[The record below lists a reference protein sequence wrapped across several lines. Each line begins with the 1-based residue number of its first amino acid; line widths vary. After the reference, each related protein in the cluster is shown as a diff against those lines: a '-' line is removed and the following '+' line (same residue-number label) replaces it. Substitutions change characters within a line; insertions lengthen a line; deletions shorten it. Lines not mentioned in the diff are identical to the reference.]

1 MLLVQPSEVVFS
13 GVRPGLLYV
22 LQLKITNK
30 GTSMCRV
37 RIKPLV
43 SPNFRL
49 NYTPTG
55 SLAPG
60 LDVTAEVEFQLPEG
74 EPALEAAGDV
84 EIGFKEVLHV
94 ITNGEVIDVPLRA
107 IRPTADVRVADHLDF
122 GLVVVNTRVVR
133 ELVVSNVGTAAGGY
147 KLELPQGDLPLSAT
161 PAAGRVGAGSMPHGL
176 LLHDGDELDAADAA
190 ERDLPADALVSVAI
204 EPSELGPFRAMAT
217 FDADGL
223 GERRRPL
230 DISAQIVE
238 QRLNVIVPP
247 ESSGK
252 PEKVRAAPRPARAL
266 ARSSALSDALG
277 I

>member
-147 KLELPQGDLPLSAT
+147 KLELPQGDE
-161 PAAGRVGAGSMPHGL
+161 GRGSSL
-176 LLHDGDELDAADAA
+176 Q
-190 ERDLPADALVSVAI
+190 
-204 EPSELGPFRAMAT
+204 PSGT
-217 FDADGL
+217 Q
-223 GERRRPL
+223 RRLRP
-230 DISAQIVE
+230 
-238 QRLNVIVPP
+238 RC
-247 ESSGK
+247 G
-252 PEKVRAAPRPARAL
+252 
-266 ARSSALSDALG
+266 
-277 I
+277 